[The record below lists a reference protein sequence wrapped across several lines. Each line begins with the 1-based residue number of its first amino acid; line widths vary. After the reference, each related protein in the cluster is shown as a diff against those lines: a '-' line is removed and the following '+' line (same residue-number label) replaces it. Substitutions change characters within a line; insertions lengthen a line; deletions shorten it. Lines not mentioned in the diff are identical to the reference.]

1 MLSTVSTMDLVMDLN
16 LFMVVDWLIVDA
28 SILHYTNNLVNIFL
42 LDSDVFDEDRVSIQS
57 RSIIDEVE

>member
-28 SILHYTNNLVNIFL
+28 SILHYINNLVNIFL

-57 RSIIDEVE
+57 RSIVDEVE